1 MDEQA
6 MILVTGASGFIGKRV
21 CDALAAHQR
30 KFVAVDRSLVDG
42 LPGEVVQGDLTK
54 RDFLCA
60 LFQSYSF
67 DCVVHLA
74 GLLNTYSRKWP
85 QEAMRVNVGASL
97 ELLRLAA
104 EHKVT
109 RFIYGSSVSVYGTKS
124 RQSCGEVTEF
134 EPASPEDVYG
144 VCKRYVEVVGE
155 GHGDRQELEFA
166 AVRIASVV
174 GAGSAS
180 ATSKWRSGIFEALGA
195 DRPAEIQIPYRAS
208 ELVPL
213 IHVDEVANII
223 SILAA
228 ADRLAHSV
236 YNTPAETWSF
246 ADLQALLASLR
257 PDLKVTL
264 GSQTV
269 FGIPQA
275 VDGTRLMAE
284 FGYRPCPLKERFI
297 GAVERGRKRRE
308 G

>member
-1 MDEQA
+1 
-6 MILVTGASGFIGKRV
+6 MILVTGAGGFIGKQV
-21 CDALAAHQR
+21 SLALAARRHP
-30 KFVAVDRSLVDG
+30 FVAVDRDLVKG
-42 LPGEVVQGDLTK
+42 LPGEAIRGDLTQN
-54 RDFLCA
+54 DFLRE
-60 LFQSYSF
+60 LFQSYSI
-67 DCVVHLA
+67 DCIVHLA

-109 RFIYGSSVSVYGTKS
+109 RFIYGSSISVYGTKS
-124 RQSCGEVTEF
+124 RQSCGEVAEF

-155 GHGDRQELEFA
+155 GHRDRQELEFA

-180 ATSKWRSGIFEALGA
+180 ATSKWRSDIFEALGA

-246 ADLQALLASLR
+246 ADLQASLASLR
-257 PDLKVTL
+257 PDVKVTL
-264 GSQTV
+264 GAELVS
-269 FGIPQA
+269 GIPQA
-275 VDGTRLMAE
+275 VDATRLIEE
-284 FGYRPCPLKERFI
+284 FGYRPRPLKERF
-297 GAVERGRKRRE
+297 AVAARGDKLRHAD
-308 G
+308 